1 MTVSGDRTLVVLPTY
16 DERDTLPTVLDGLRA
31 LGADLDTL
39 VVDDA
44 SPDGTGQLAEAMASG
59 DPHRHVLHRAG
70 KAGLGSAY
78 RTGFRWGLDR
88 GYDRFVAMDADL
100 SHDPAS
106 LPDLLAAAAGA
117 DLVIGS
123 RYVPGGRVERW
134 PLPRRLLSAGG
145 NLYARGLTGL
155 PVHDGT
161 SGYRVIHRAVLETI
175 GVAGLR
181 SDGYAFQLEV
191 AFRAW
196 RAGFH
201 LTEVPIVF
209 VERRAGSSKLS
220 RAVVAE
226 ALWRTAA
233 WAAREGRSEPGT
245 HPASV
250 RAGATGPP
258 APGG

>member
-1 MTVSGDRTLVVLPTY
+1 MSPPGDRTLVVLPTY
-16 DERDTLPTVLDGLRA
+16 DERDTLPTVLAGLTA
-31 LGADLDTL
+31 LATDLDVL

-44 SPDGTGQLAEAMASG
+44 SPDGTGQLAEAVTSG

-78 RTGFRWGLDR
+78 RTGFRWGLER

-106 LPDLLAAAAGA
+106 LPELLAASARA

-134 PLPRRLLSAGG
+134 PLRRRLLSAGG

-161 SGYRVIHRAVLETI
+161 SGYRVVHRAVLEAI
-175 GVAGLR
+175 DVAELR

-201 LTEVPIVF
+201 LAEVPIVF
-209 VERRAGSSKLS
+209 VERRAGASKLS

-233 WAAREGRSEPGT
+233 WAAREGRGQSGI

-250 RAGATGPP
+250 RAGAAGPR

>member
-1 MTVSGDRTLVVLPTY
+1 VTTPGHR
-16 DERDTLPTVLDGLRA
+16 
-31 LGADLDTL
+31 TL

-44 SPDGTGQLAEAMASG
+44 SPDSTGQLAEAMASG
-59 DPHRHVLHRAG
+59 DPHRHVLHRGA

-78 RTGFRWGLDR
+78 RTGFRWCLER

-106 LPDLLAAAAGA
+106 LPALLTTSARA

-134 PLPRRLLSAGG
+134 PLRRRLLSAGG
-145 NLYARGLTGL
+145 N
-155 PVHDGT
+155 P
-161 SGYRVIHRAVLETI
+161 
-175 GVAGLR
+175 
-181 SDGYAFQLEV
+181 
-191 AFRAW
+191 
-196 RAGFH
+196 
-201 LTEVPIVF
+201 
-209 VERRAGSSKLS
+209 KLS

-233 WAAREGRSEPGT
+233 WAAREGRDQPAT
-245 HPASV
+245 HRASV
-250 RAGATGPP
+250 RADAAGPR

>member
-1 MTVSGDRTLVVLPTY
+1 VTSDVLVVLPTY
-16 DERDTLPTVLDGLRA
+16 DERDTLPQVLDGLRA
-31 LGADLDTL
+31 LPEPVDVL

-44 SPDGTGQLAEAMASG
+44 SPDGTGQLAESLATG
-59 DPHRHVLHRAG
+59 DPRRHVLHRAG
-70 KAGLGSAY
+70 KGGLGSAY
-78 RTGFRWGLDR
+78 RTGFRWGLAR
-88 GYDRFVAMDADL
+88 GYGRLVAMDADL
-100 SHDPAS
+100 SHDPAA
-106 LPDLLAAAAGA
+106 LPGLLAASEDA
-117 DLVIGS
+117 DVVIGS

-134 PLPRRLLSAGG
+134 PLHRRALSAGG

-161 SGYRVIHRAVLETI
+161 SGFRVLHRAVLEAI
-175 GVAGLR
+175 EVEALR

-201 LTEVPIVF
+201 LVEVPIVF
-209 VERRAGSSKLS
+209 VERRAGASKLS

-233 WAAREGRSEPGT
+233 WSAREGRGRPT
-245 HPASV
+245 PHPASIRA
-250 RAGATGPP
+250 RAGEGRG
-258 APGG
+258 PGG

>member
-1 MTVSGDRTLVVLPTY
+1 MSTSGERTLVVVPTY
-16 DERDTLPTVLDGLRA
+16 DERDSLPVVLDGLSA
-31 LGADLDTL
+31 LADPVDVL

-44 SPDGTGQLAEAMASG
+44 SPDGTGELADALATG
-59 DPHRHVLHRAG
+59 DARRHVLHRPA
-70 KAGLGSAY
+70 KVGLGSAY
-78 RTGFRWGLDR
+78 RAGFGWGLAR
-88 GYDRFVAMDADL
+88 GYDRFVAMDADR
-100 SHDPAS
+100 SHDPAA
-106 LPDLLAAAAGA
+106 LPDLLAASA
-117 DLVIGS
+117 DADVVIGS

-134 PLPRRLLSAGG
+134 PLHRRLLSSGG

-161 SGYRVIHRAVLETI
+161 SGYRVLRRPVLEAI
-175 GVAGLR
+175 GVADLR

-196 RAGFH
+196 RAGFC
-201 LTEVPIVF
+201 LVEVPIVF
-209 VERRAGSSKLS
+209 VERRAGASKLS

-233 WAAREGRSEPGT
+233 WAASEGRGHPGT

-250 RAGATGPP
+250 RATASGPSR
-258 APGG
+258 PGG